1 MKKLLLEG
9 GVGGHLN
16 HLYDNVNMTYNKMVQ
31 ILKKASSGELVG
43 TEKADGY
50 NIYLGYRDG
59 QARAARNK
67 GDMQRGGMTMQ
78 DLVARE
84 FKGGEK
90 VRQAYLQSFEAYQAA
105 LDSLSDDDK
114 AKIFGPDGEVFYNT
128 EIMGPA
134 AAQLLNYDVNVLSIH
149 HGGHKTYNRELDT
162 VDVIDAS
169 ENSAY
174 LDKVIDRFE
183 QATADKTFAVQR
195 TAFVQLK
202 ALDNDA
208 SLNVAISKLQR
219 AGFSSGMTILEFQE
233 EKIRPKIDSALPYF
247 DPVIRQQVIDRILN
261 KEGKKGV
268 AQITKGFPREQKA
281 IVSQLVK
288 QDKRLIKEA
297 MWPIEEAVHDF
308 AVDMLEGMESA
319 YILDNQKELKRLQQE
334 VKTAIRE
341 ISQYAGPGEEDVK
354 DILLKQLEKL
364 KHHSKIN
371 STVEGFVFE
380 EDGVLYKF
388 TGNYAPMNQL
398 LGLFKYGRGKVPP
411 IAKGNRDG
419 EVTEKVDP
427 FAPLTAISRGGS
439 TIKGGS
445 GNRDNEDLEVDDKPI
460 KSVTGHVVAIPG
472 GFKPPHKGHL
482 KMFQNAYK
490 AAVPKPDKLVIFSGE
505 AQRGGFTL
513 EQTKQL
519 LPIYL
524 DSVDITVPVEVIP
537 VGKMP
542 TGRYYK
548 DNVANRKKN
557 RVGKE
562 IHTDSPISAIFGYA
576 MDSENIPD
584 GSKISIAHS
593 EADMKHGD
601 IAISISRE
609 RPEIV
614 AAPLILK
621 VEPDLKAGLGQK
633 ISATDMRVAINA
645 DDYDRFL
652 DFVPDSLKPDQINY
666 IWETIFGKEVPETVE
681 PESNLSDTIFEMV
694 ESILD
699 EKAKKTVSDEIR
711 SQKKKGKP
719 QDQAVA
725 IALSK
730 KERGEVD
737 EISTAGGMGA
747 GNPTGDVEGGGDPRR
762 KKKKASLI
770 REEDPT
776 VEEVLNYL
784 LQDLGAK

>member
-114 AKIFGPDGEVFYNT
+114 AKIFGPDGEIFYNT

-174 LDKVIDRFE
+174 LDKVVDRFE

-208 SLNVAISKLQR
+208 SLNVALSKLQK

-334 VKTAIRE
+334 VKTAIKE

-411 IAKGNRDG
+411 IAKGNRDDVS
-419 EVTEKVDP
+419 EVNMEEEQ
-427 FAPLTAISRGGS
+427 APIQ
-439 TIKGGS
+439 
-445 GNRDNEDLEVDDKPI
+445 
-460 KSVTGHVVAIPG
+460 SVTGHVVAIPG

-482 KMFQNAYK
+482 KMFQNAYA

-505 AQRGGFTL
+505 ASRGGFTL
-513 EQTKQL
+513 DQTKQL

-524 DSVDITVPVEVIP
+524 DSVDISVPVEVVP
-537 VGKMP
+537 VGKLP

-548 DNVANRKKN
+548 DNPANRKKN
-557 RVGKE
+557 RVGQE
-562 IHTDSPISAIFGYA
+562 ILTDSPIAAIFGYA
-576 MDSENIPD
+576 MDPENVAD

-645 DDYDRFL
+645 DDYDRFM
-652 DFVPDSLKPDQINY
+652 DFVPDSLKPDQVRY
-666 IWETIFGKEVPETVE
+666 IWETIFGKEAPETVE
-681 PESNLSDTIFEMV
+681 PASNISDTIFEMV
-694 ESILD
+694 ENILD

-730 KERGEVD
+730 KERGEID
-737 EISTAGGMGA
+737 ELSTAGGMAA
-747 GNPTGDVEGGGDPRR
+747 GDPGSVEGAPGQKR
-762 KKKKASLI
+762 KKKKPSLI

-776 VEEVLNYL
+776 VDEVLNYL

>member
-1 MKKLLLEG
+1 
-9 GVGGHLN
+9 
-16 HLYDNVNMTYNKMVQ
+16 
-31 ILKKASSGELVG
+31 
-43 TEKADGY
+43 
-50 NIYLGYRDG
+50 
-59 QARAARNK
+59 
-67 GDMQRGGMTMQ
+67 
-78 DLVARE
+78 
-84 FKGGEK
+84 
-90 VRQAYLQSFEAYQAA
+90 
-105 LDSLSDDDK
+105 
-114 AKIFGPDGEVFYNT
+114 
-128 EIMGPA
+128 
-134 AAQLLNYDVNVLSIH
+134 
-149 HGGHKTYNRELDT
+149 
-162 VDVIDAS
+162 
-169 ENSAY
+169 
-174 LDKVIDRFE
+174 
-183 QATADKTFAVQR
+183 
-195 TAFVQLK
+195 
-202 ALDNDA
+202 
-208 SLNVAISKLQR
+208 
-219 AGFSSGMTILEFQE
+219 
-233 EKIRPKIDSALPYF
+233 
-247 DPVIRQQVIDRILN
+247 
-261 KEGKKGV
+261 
-268 AQITKGFPREQKA
+268 
-281 IVSQLVK
+281 
-288 QDKRLIKEA
+288 
-297 MWPIEEAVHDF
+297 
-308 AVDMLEGMESA
+308 MESA
-319 YILDNQKELKRLQQE
+319 YILDNEKELKRLQQE
-334 VKTAIRE
+334 VKEAIKQ
-341 ISQYAGPGEEDVK
+341 ISAYTGPGEEDVK
-354 DILLKQLEKL
+354 DILLQQLQKL

-371 STVEGFVFE
+371 ATTEGFVFE
-380 EDGVLYKF
+380 EDGILYKF

-411 IAKGNRDG
+411 IAKGNRD
-419 EVTEKVDP
+419 E
-427 FAPLTAISRGGS
+427 I
-439 TIKGGS
+439 I
-445 GNRDNEDLEVDDKPI
+445 EVDMEEEESPI
-460 KSVTGHVVAIPG
+460 KRVTGHVVVIPG

-505 AQRGGFTL
+505 AERGGFTL

-524 DSVDITVPVEVIP
+524 DSVDISVPVEVVP
-537 VGKMP
+537 VGKMS

-548 DNVANRKKN
+548 DNAANRKKN

-562 IHTDSPISAIFGYA
+562 IRTDSPISAIYGYA

-614 AAPLILK
+614 AAPLMLK

-666 IWETIFGKEVPETVE
+666 IWETVFGKEVPETVE
-681 PESNLSDTIFEMV
+681 PEPNVSDTIFEMV
-694 ESILD
+694 ENILD

-730 KERGEVD
+730 KERGEIVD

-747 GNPTGDVEGGGDPRR
+747 GNPTGDVEGAPGQ
-762 KKKKASLI
+762 KKKKKKPSLI

-776 VEEVLNYL
+776 VDEVLNYL
-784 LQDLGAK
+784 LQNLGAK

>member
-31 ILKKASSGELVG
+31 ILKKASSGELIG

-67 GDMQRGGMTMQ
+67 GDMQRGGMTME

-84 FKGGEK
+84 FKGGEE

-105 LDSLSDDDK
+105 LDSLSEGDK
-114 AKIFGPDGEVFYNT
+114 TKIFGPDGEVFYNT

-169 ENSAY
+169 EYSAY

-195 TAFVQLK
+195 TAFVELK

-219 AGFSSGMTILEFQE
+219 AGFNSGMTILEFQE
-233 EKIRPKIDSALPYF
+233 ESIRPKIDATLPYF

-319 YILDNQKELKRLQQE
+319 YILDNNKELKRLQQE

-341 ISQYAGPGEEDVK
+341 ISQYTGPGEEDVK

-411 IAKGNRDG
+411 IAKGNRGD
-419 EVTEKVDP
+419 EMTEKVDP
-427 FAPLTAISRGGS
+427 FAPLTAIGRGGDAVS
-439 TIKGGS
+439 GR
-445 GNRDNEDLEVDDKPI
+445 GNRDDEVIEIEDDEAPI
-460 KSVTGHVVAIPG
+460 RSVTGHVVAIPG
-472 GFKPPHKGHL
+472 GFKPPHQGHL
-482 KMFQNAYK
+482 KMFQNAYN

-505 AQRGGFTL
+505 AARGGFTL

-524 DSVDITVPVEVIP
+524 DSVDISVPVEVVP
-537 VGKMP
+537 VGKLP

-548 DNVANRKKN
+548 DNAANRRKN
-557 RVGKE
+557 RVGQE
-562 IHTDSPISAIFGYA
+562 ILTDSPIAAIYGYA
-576 MDSENIPD
+576 MDPENIAD

-601 IAISISRE
+601 IAVAISRD

-645 DDYDRFL
+645 DDYDRFV
-652 DFVPDSLKPDQINY
+652 DFVPDSLEPDQIRY
-666 IWETIFGKEVPETVE
+666 IWETIFGKEAPDPVE
-681 PESNLSDTIFEMV
+681 PESDISSIMFEMV
-694 ESILD
+694 ENVLNEVESEKQRRWACAQMGDNFKGDRKLTKKQAEEMCKSEVEESAELD
-699 EKAKKTVSDEIR
+699 EMS
-711 SQKKKGKP
+711 SM
-719 QDQAVA
+719 
-725 IALSK
+725 
-730 KERGEVD
+730 
-737 EISTAGGMGA
+737 GGGA
-747 GNPTGDVEGGGDPRR
+747 VEGGGPSR
-762 KKKKASLI
+762 KKKKPSLI

-776 VEEVLNYL
+776 VDEVLNYL

>member
-16 HLYDNVNMTYNKMVQ
+16 HLYDNVNMTYNKMAQ

-50 NIYLGYRDG
+50 NIFLGYRDG

-105 LDSLSDDDK
+105 LDSLSEDQK
-114 AKIFGPDGEVFYNT
+114 AKIFGPDGEIFYNT

-134 AAQLLNYDVNVLSIH
+134 AAQLLNYDINVLSIH
-149 HGGHKTYNRELDT
+149 QGGHKTYNRETDT
-162 VDVIDAS
+162 VEVIDAS
-169 ENSAY
+169 QNSAY

-183 QATADKTFAVQR
+183 QATSEKTFSVQR
-195 TAFVQLK
+195 TAFVKLK
-202 ALDNDA
+202 ALDSDA
-208 SLNVAISKLQR
+208 SLNVVLSKLQK
-219 AGFSSGMTILEFQE
+219 AGFSGSMTILEFLE
-233 EKIRPKIDSALPYF
+233 EKMRPKVDSALPYF

-261 KEGKKGV
+261 KKDKKGV

-288 QDKRLIKEA
+288 EGPKLRKEA
-297 MWPIEEAVHDF
+297 IWPIEEAIHEF

-319 YILDNQKELKRLQQE
+319 YILDNEKELKRLQQE
-334 VKTAIRE
+334 VKNAINQ
-341 ISQYAGPGEEDVK
+341 ISAYTGPGEEQVK
-354 DILLKQLEKL
+354 DILLQQLQKL
-364 KHHSKIN
+364 KHHSKVN
-371 STVEGFVFE
+371 ATTEGFVFE

-411 IAKGNRDG
+411 IAKGNRD
-419 EVTEKVDP
+419 EIV
-427 FAPLTAISRGGS
+427 
-439 TIKGGS
+439 
-445 GNRDNEDLEVDDKPI
+445 EVDMEEETSPI
-460 KSVTGHVVAIPG
+460 KRVTGHVVAIPG

-482 KMFQNAYK
+482 KMFQNAYE
-490 AAVPKPDKLVIFSGE
+490 AATPKPDKLVVFSGE
-505 AQRGGFTL
+505 SERGGFTL
-513 EQTKQL
+513 DQTKQL

-524 DSVDITVPVEVIP
+524 DSVNIGVPVEVVP
-537 VGKMP
+537 VGKMS

-548 DNVANRKKN
+548 DTSMNRKRG

-562 IHTDSPISAIFGYA
+562 ILTDSPISAIYGYA
-576 MDSENIPD
+576 MDPENVPD

-609 RPEIV
+609 RPEII

-621 VEPDLKAGLGQK
+621 VEADPKAGIGQK
-633 ISATDMRVAINA
+633 ISATNMRVAINA

-652 DFVPDSLKPDQINY
+652 DFIPDSVEPKQANY
-666 IWETIFGKEVPETVE
+666 IWETIFGKELPEPAEPVE
-681 PESNLSDTIFEMV
+681 VDISDTIYEMV
-694 ESILD
+694 ENILD

-711 SQKKKGKP
+711 SQKRKGKP

-730 KERGEVD
+730 KERGEID
-737 EISTAGGMGA
+737 ELSTAGGTAA
-747 GNPTGDVEGGGDPRR
+747 GGPGDVEGSPGQKR
-762 KKKKASLI
+762 KKKRASLI

-776 VEEVLNYL
+776 VDEVLNYL
-784 LQDLGAK
+784 LQNLGAK

>member
-16 HLYDNVNMTYNKMVQ
+16 HLYDNVNMTYNKMAQ

-50 NIYLGYRDG
+50 NIFLGYRDG

-105 LDSLSDDDK
+105 LDSLSDNDK
-114 AKIFGPDGEVFYNT
+114 AKIFGPNGEIFYNT

-134 AAQLLNYDVNVLSIH
+134 AAQLLNYDINVLSIH
-149 HGGHKTYNRELDT
+149 RGGHKTYNRELDT
-162 VDVIDAS
+162 VEVIDAS
-169 ENSAY
+169 ESSAY

-183 QATADKTFAVQR
+183 QATSDKTFSVQR
-195 TAFVQLK
+195 TAFVELK
-202 ALDNDA
+202 ALDSDA
-208 SLNVAISKLQR
+208 SLNVALSKLQK
-219 AGFSSGMTILEFQE
+219 AGFSGSMTILEFQE
-233 EKIRPKIDSALPYF
+233 QRIRPKIDSTLPYF
-247 DPVIRQQVIDRILN
+247 DPAIRQQVIDRILN

-268 AQITKGFPREQKA
+268 AQITKGFPRDQKA

-297 MWPIEEAVHDF
+297 MWPIEEAVHEF

-319 YILDNQKELKRLQQE
+319 YILDNEKELKRLQQE
-334 VKTAIRE
+334 VKEAIKQ
-341 ISQYAGPGEEDVK
+341 ISAYTGPGEEDVK
-354 DILLKQLEKL
+354 DILLQQLQKL
-364 KHHSKIN
+364 KHHSKVN
-371 STVEGFVFE
+371 ATTEGFVFE

-411 IAKGNRDG
+411 IAKGNRDD
-419 EVTEKVDP
+419 VLS
-427 FAPLTAISRGGS
+427 PLMAIGA
-439 TIKGGS
+439 TP
-445 GNRDNEDLEVDDKPI
+445 GNRDDMTEVDMEEEGAVQSP
-460 KSVTGHVVAIPG
+460 VGHVVAIPG

-482 KMFQNAYK
+482 KMFQNAYT
-490 AAVPKPDKLVIFSGE
+490 AAAPKPDKIVIFSGE

-513 EQTKQL
+513 EQTKRL

-524 DSVDITVPVEVIP
+524 DSVDISVPVEVVP
-537 VGKMP
+537 VGKMA

-548 DNVANRKKN
+548 DTPANRKKN
-557 RVGKE
+557 RAGKE

-601 IAISISRE
+601 IAISIARE
-609 RPEIV
+609 RPEII

-652 DFVPDSLKPDQINY
+652 DFVPDSLNPEQINY

-681 PESNLSDTIFEMV
+681 PEPDISDTIFEMV
-694 ESILD
+694 ENILD
-699 EKAKKTVSDEIR
+699 EKAKKTVSDEIK

-730 KERGEVD
+730 KERGEIVD
-737 EISTAGGMGA
+737 EVSTSGGMAA
-747 GNPTGDVEGGGDPRR
+747 GDPGDVEGVPGQ
-762 KKKKASLI
+762 KKKKKKPSLI

-776 VEEVLNYL
+776 VDEVLNYL
-784 LQDLGAK
+784 LQNLGAK